1 VIRVVPRVWTRAP
14 QSETYA
20 SLRCACGDD
29 VAYTSSQ
36 LGHEDARF
44 TLKIYTQATKRRERL
59 SGAHRRAYDRAIEW
73 ARMGTND
80 ELERVLATAEATK
93 NPA

>member
-1 VIRVVPRVWTRAP
+1 MLPAP
-14 QSETYA
+14 TG
-20 SLRCACGDD
+20 GDD

-36 LGHEDARF
+36 RGHEDAPF
-44 TLKIYTQATKRRERL
+44 TLEVYTQATKRRELL

-80 ELERVLATAEATK
+80 ELELCWLLQRQQKPRLAGLV
-93 NPA
+93 